1 MKDLYRKIAAV
12 TSIGAAALAAPAAA
26 FAAPASGGDDVEHPV
41 VRLAVG
47 IDPVAELAP
56 NRVVARVPVDIT
68 CNVPGAKTAYV
79 SLSVT
84 QAAGES
90 VANGY
95 GFVPGGVACDGLSHR
110 LSVSVVAGGGGAPFR
125 IGDAAVTASVS
136 ACPEGE
142 GEPGICASVDT
153 EPQDLLLLKRQ
164 RR

>member
-1 MKDLYRKIAAV
+1 MRSLCRRIAAV
-12 TSIGAAALAAPAAA
+12 SAIAVTALAVPAAA
-26 FAAPASGGDDVEHPV
+26 FAAPASEGDVTLPV

-84 QAAGES
+84 QAVGES

-95 GFVPGGVACDGLSHR
+95 GFVPGGVVCDGLSHR
-110 LSVSVVAGGGGAPFR
+110 LSVSVVAAGGGAPFR

-142 GEPGICASVDT
+142 GEPGICESVDT
-153 EPQDLLLLKRQ
+153 EPQDLLLLKRL
-164 RR
+164 RH